1 VGEQGGVEM
10 ATSISPTE
18 IYKYLPRT
26 NCGECGETTCM
37 AFAVKLVNREAFLQ
51 QCPPLMRP
59 EFKENF
65 DKLWSMLK
73 PPVREIE
80 LRSSARS
87 VKFGGEYVMF
97 RHELTYVN
105 PDPIAIDVTDT
116 MEKEALIERVKRI
129 DELSYYYIGREI
141 RLDLIAL
148 RSVSKDPETFKS
160 AVRTIRENTDM
171 PLILCSF
178 DPKVIEAGLEELKG
192 ERPLIYG
199 ATKDNWAKMGEL
211 ALKYNCPLVIYSP
224 GDLDNLVS
232 IVSTLRKYG
241 VEDLALDPGTFPGE
255 YMHYTINNFTML
267 RWKAFKDEE
276 ELVGYPLVGSPIA
289 CWWMIE
295 GDELTK
301 NWWEAL
307 VASSLIVRYADLLI
321 MHGLEGWVLLPLLM
335 LRENIYTDPRKPV
348 SVDPGLRK
356 IGEPDENSPVMMTT
370 NFALT
375 YYTVLSD
382 IESAKIDCFL
392 LVVDTEGLSVES
404 AVAGRKLTA
413 DEVASA
419 LKESG
424 VENLVKHR
432 KLIIPG
438 RAARLSGEIEDATGW
453 EVLVGPM
460 DSSGI
465 PKFLEEKWKGTAA
478 S

>member
-1 VGEQGGVEM
+1 M
-10 ATSISPTE
+10 ATTISPTE

-51 QCPPLMRP
+51 QCPPLMKP
-59 EFKENF
+59 EFKKNF
-65 DKLWSMLK
+65 EKLWSMLK
-73 PPVREIE
+73 PPVKEIE
-80 LRSSARS
+80 LRSNSRS

-116 MEKEALIERVKRI
+116 MEKDALVERVKKI
-129 DELSYYYIGREI
+129 DKLSYYYIGRDI
-141 RLDLIAL
+141 RLDLVAV
-148 RSVSKDPETFKS
+148 RSVSKDPEVFRNT
-160 AVRTIRENTDM
+160 VRTVRENTEM
-171 PLILCSF
+171 PLVLCSL

-192 ERPLIYG
+192 ERPLIYA
-199 ATKDNWAKMGEL
+199 ATKDNWAEMAGL
-211 ALKYNCPLVIYSP
+211 ATKYSCPLVIYSP

-232 IVSTLRKYG
+232 LVSTLKKSG
-241 VEDLALDPGTFPGE
+241 VEDLALDPGTFPGP
-255 YMHYTINNFTML
+255 YMHHTINNFTML

-276 ELVGYPLVGSPIA
+276 ELVGYPLIGSPIA
-289 CWWMIE
+289 TWSIIE
-295 GDELTK
+295 GEELTK
-301 NWWEAL
+301 NWLEAC
-307 VASSLIVRYADLLI
+307 VAASLIIRYADLLI
-321 MHGLEGWVLLPLLM
+321 MHSLEGWVLLPLLM

-348 SVDPGLRK
+348 SVEPGLRT

-382 IESAKIDCFL
+382 IESAKIDCYL
-392 LVVDTEGLSVES
+392 LVVDTEGLSVQS

-413 DEVASA
+413 DVVANA

-424 VENLVKHR
+424 VEKLVKHR

-438 RAARLSGEIEDATGW
+438 MASRLSGEIEDLTRW
-453 EVLVGPM
+453 EVMVGPM
-460 DSSGI
+460 DSSAI
-465 PKFLEEKWKGTAA
+465 PKFLDEKWKKVAA